1 MPIVPAAAEDLE
13 PIRQLLDSQGL
24 PSSDIDEGS
33 LKTFLVLHNEQQIS
47 GLVGLDPL
55 GSVAMLR
62 SLVVRQK
69 WRNTSLGG
77 QLVAAAEAH
86 ALKLGVSA
94 LYLLTT
100 DADQY
105 FAAKGY
111 CKLERTDAPPEIKL
125 HRQFRSLCPSTSIFM
140 SKAMNPK
147 SLNVLFLC
155 TGNSA
160 RSILAE
166 AIINNLSISRG
177 KFKGYSAGSHPR
189 GEVHPMALEL
199 LGKYG
204 FSTEGFRS
212 KNWDEFAAPHG
223 VPLDFVFTV
232 CDKAAGE
239 QCPFWPGQPM
249 TAHWGVPDPAAIEG
263 DPEQQFR
270 AFQDA
275 FLVLRRRIEL
285 FASLPLTSLDGMA
298 LQKRITEIG
307 KQ

>member
-1 MPIVPAAAEDLE
+1 MPIAPAIAEDLE
-13 PIRQLLDSQGL
+13 PIRQLLDGQGL
-24 PSSDIDEGS
+24 PNSDIDERS
-33 LKTFLVLHNEQQIS
+33 LNTFLVLRDEQQIF
-47 GLVGLDPL
+47 GLVGLDVL

-62 SLVVRQK
+62 SLVVRSEF
-69 WRNTSLGG
+69 RSAGLGG

-86 ALKLGVSA
+86 ALKLGLST

-100 DADQY
+100 DADRY

-111 CKLERTDAPPEIKL
+111 RLLERTDAPPEIKL
-125 HRQFRSLCPSTSIFM
+125 HPQFRSLCPSTSILM
-140 SKAMNPK
+140 SKPVNPK
-147 SLNVLFLC
+147 PLNVLFLC

-177 KFKGYSAGSHPR
+177 KFHGYSAGSHPR
-189 GEVHPMALEL
+189 GEVHPVALDL
-199 LGKYG
+199 LDKYG
-204 FSTEGFRS
+204 FAADGFRS
-212 KNWDEFAAPHG
+212 KSWDEFAAPHG

-249 TAHWGVPDPAAIEG
+249 TAHWGVPDPAAVEG

-285 FASLPLTSLDGMA
+285 FSSLPLASLDDMA

>member
-1 MPIVPAAAEDLE
+1 MPIVPATAEDLG
-13 PIRQLLDSQGL
+13 PIRALLDSQGL
-24 PSSDIDEGS
+24 RSSDIDQAS
-33 LKTFLVLHNEQQIS
+33 LKSFLVLRDGTQIS
-47 GLVGLDPL
+47 GLVGLDLL
-55 GSVAMLR
+55 GSIAMLR
-62 SLVVRQK
+62 SLVVRPE
-69 WRNTSLGG
+69 WRSAGLGA
-77 QLVAAAEAH
+77 QLVTAAEAL
-86 ALKLGVSA
+86 AVKQGIA
-94 LYLLTT
+94 TLYLLTT
-100 DADQY
+100 DADRY

-111 CKLERTDAPPEIKL
+111 RTLERTDAPPEIKL
-125 HRQFRSLCPSTSIFM
+125 HPQFRWLCPSTSIFM
-140 SKAMNPK
+140 SKTMSPK
-147 SLNVLFLC
+147 PLNVLFLC

-177 KFKGYSAGSHPR
+177 KFHGYSAGSHPR
-189 GEVHPMALEL
+189 GEVHPVALDL
-199 LGKYG
+199 LNKYG
-204 FSTEGFRS
+204 FGTDGFRS
-212 KNWDEFAAPHG
+212 KSWDEFAAPHG

-249 TAHWGVPDPAAIEG
+249 TAHWGVPDPAAVEG
-263 DPEQQFR
+263 DADQQFR

-285 FASLPLTSLDGMA
+285 FSSLPLASLDDMA